1 MTQTS
6 RLEAAAEET
15 AAEGQWYRSPVA
27 LVAGLILFLGVLAL
41 IVLAATGGGDEDHSA
56 SPGAVTFGGVD
67 IPEVSDVTI
76 QGEVLPPMIPGEPDP
91 AVGTKAPVITATSL
105 ANGAEISLGEGKAR
119 VIGFFA
125 HWCGHCQAELPE
137 LTTWLAANDLPP
149 NTEFIA
155 VSTAV
160 DEGRGNYPPSAWFT
174 AEGFTS
180 PVLVDD
186 DRASL
191 LGGFGFSGF
200 PAFVAIDSSGTVVA
214 RAGGNIGVE
223 GFEDLLS
230 NFAS

>member
-1 MTQTS
+1 MTETS
-6 RLEAAAEET
+6 RLEAAAAE
-15 AAEGQWYRSPVA
+15 AATEGPWYRSPVA

-41 IVLAATGGGDEDHSA
+41 IVLSFTSGDDGFGGEGVLEVNAVTITGDSLPAIAGGGA
-56 SPGAVTFGGVD
+56 A
-67 IPEVSDVTI
+67 
-76 QGEVLPPMIPGEPDP
+76 DP
-91 AVGTKAPVITATSL
+91 AVGTKAPVVTATSL
-105 ANGAEISLGEGKAR
+105 ANGSEVTLGEGRAR

-125 HWCGHCQAELPE
+125 HWCPHCQAELPE
-137 LTTWLAANDLPP
+137 LTAWLAANDLPP

-174 AEGFTS
+174 AEEFTS

-186 DRASL
+186 AEGSL
-191 LGGFGFSGF
+191 LGAFGFSGF

-214 RAGGNIGVE
+214 RAGGNIGVA